1 MNRTLALI
9 SVSGALAG
17 WAAAQ
22 PLETELRFE
31 VRRFDPSHNTGWAT
45 SLDALPGDHV
55 EVRAVVSYIGTGTVY
70 GLGQI
75 IFQPIIADWT
85 PADSIIGTP
94 GTPGGIGI
102 GPTGSNTST
111 PPGYVQDLPGVYGRI
126 TPWAG
131 ANTTTSNFYRGHLHV
146 NPNGTGRTY
155 MRIARNDVT
164 NWIGVG
170 ASSGS
175 GAANNTSG
183 AGGVTV
189 AQGTLGAGRPT
200 NFPPQNNSLTDL
212 VVFKFGFVID
222 PASGQR
228 DLTIAAPIGP
238 YDNPVIGP
246 HTFRQPDT
254 RWYSAPDQTAPGL
267 YRTDVLSLDA
277 AVHIVPSAP
286 SCTLIVCAFLV
297 TRRARPHAIRP

>member
-1 MNRTLALI
+1 MKHIVLLA
-9 SVSGALAG
+9 ALAST
-17 WAAAQ
+17 AAAQ

-31 VRRFDPSHNTGWAT
+31 VRRFDPAHNTGWAT
-45 SLDALPGDHV
+45 SLNALPGDHV
-55 EVRAVVSYIGTGTVY
+55 EVRAVVSYIGTSTVY

-85 PADSIIGTP
+85 AADSIIGTP

-126 TPWAG
+126 SPWAG
-131 ANTTTSNFYRGHLHV
+131 ANTTTSNFYRGHFHE

-155 MRIARNDVT
+155 LRIARADVT
-164 NWIGVG
+164 NWIGIG

-183 AGGVTV
+183 AGGVTI

-200 NFPPQNNSLTDL
+200 NLPPQNNSLSNL
-212 VVFKFGFVID
+212 IVFKFGFVID
-222 PASGQR
+222 PDSGPR

-254 RWYSAPDQTAPGL
+254 RWYNAPDQTAPGL
-267 YRTDVLSLDA
+267 HRTDVLSLDA
-277 AVHIVPSAP
+277 MVHIAP
-286 SCTLIVCAFLV
+286 TPPALAASLVCIVLA
-297 TRRARPHAIRP
+297 TRRSRVRVDAP